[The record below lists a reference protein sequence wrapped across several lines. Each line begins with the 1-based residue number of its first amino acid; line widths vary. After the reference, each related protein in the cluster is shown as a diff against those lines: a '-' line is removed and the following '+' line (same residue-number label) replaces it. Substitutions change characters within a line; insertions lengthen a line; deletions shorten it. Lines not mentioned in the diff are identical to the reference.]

1 MIKFWLEKNI
11 RAESGRIHKIL
22 AESYLFYF
30 LFFLLGV
37 YLDLIFPIKPIP
49 GQAGRALGLV
59 VIVFATLLVLWAQR
73 SSRHLDAAKDNFS
86 PDSFRRGPY
95 RFTRSPTHW
104 GLFFLLFGFGLSAN
118 ALFVML
124 FILLAF
130 VVTRALFI
138 TEEEKIL
145 EKKYGSAYLEY
156 KKSVKF

>member
-30 LFFLLGV
+30 LFFLLGG

-49 GQAGRALGLV
+49 GQAGRALGLA
-59 VIVFATLLVLWAQR
+59 VIVFATLLV
-73 SSRHLDAAKDNFS
+73 
-86 PDSFRRGPY
+86 
-95 RFTRSPTHW
+95 
-104 GLFFLLFGFGLSAN
+104 LSAN